1 MAAFGCPPTDLPP
14 PVERDFAGMY
24 LGGWKLLAKGDEF
37 LLPTASPLGQADAE
51 RRKDLFLAGIGIRQ
65 PG

>member
-1 MAAFGCPPTDLPP
+1 
-14 PVERDFAGMY
+14 MY
-24 LGGWKLLAKGDEF
+24 LGGWKLLAKGDEL

-51 RRKDLFLAGIGIRQ
+51 RRKDLFLAGVGIRQ